1 MKLQDIKRSEHSTQG
16 LWWDFE
22 RGQRCDA
29 PTDKLCVKIAE
40 RDNPMHRACL
50 ARLQLDAADKLRQ
63 GGEAATLAWNK
74 IQVRAMAEAI
84 LVDWAN
90 VDAEDGSP
98 IPYSV
103 AEAERVLADPALWP
117 FRNFIEDAAGLA
129 RGYRLQQEADAK
141 GN

>member
-1 MKLQDIKRSEHSTQG
+1 MKLHAIKRNEQSTQG

-29 PTDKLCVKIAE
+29 PTDNLCVKIAE
-40 RDNPMHRACL
+40 RDNPLHRACL

-63 GGEAATLAWNK
+63 SGEVATLAWNR
-74 IQVRAMAEAI
+74 IQVRALAETI

-98 IPYSV
+98 IAYSV
-103 AEAERVLADPALWP
+103 EEAERALSDPALWP
-117 FRNFIEDAAGLA
+117 FRNFIEDAAGLV
-129 RGYRLQQEADAK
+129 RGYRVQQEADAK